1 MPTLEEITAWS
12 LDEIE
17 AEIERRLPQGWR
29 LNPVWV
35 EVGYWDYAVES
46 PLESEWKV
54 EWLDQGVDR
63 KVLAL
68 NAFGWIWF
76 RDRPQPTATSRWAR
90 RQELTK
96 EAVTQKVAQ
105 MVPDPEDLD
114 PEAID
119 HLVHQTRK

>member
-29 LNPVWV
+29 LNPTWA
-35 EVGYWDYAVES
+35 EAGYWDYSLES
-46 PLESEWKV
+46 PTTAEWKV

-63 KVLAL
+63 KILAL
-68 NAFGWIWF
+68 NAFGWLWF
-76 RDRPQPTATSRWAR
+76 KNQPPSPTSRWNR
-90 RQELTK
+90 RQELTR
-96 EAVTQKVAQ
+96 EAVTQKAQ
-105 MVPDPEDLD
+105 TAPDPEDLD
-114 PEAID
+114 PTSID